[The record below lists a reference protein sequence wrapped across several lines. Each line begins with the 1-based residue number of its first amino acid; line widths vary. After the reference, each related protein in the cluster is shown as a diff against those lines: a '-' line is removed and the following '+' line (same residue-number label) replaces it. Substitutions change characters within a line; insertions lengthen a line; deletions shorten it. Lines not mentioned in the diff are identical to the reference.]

1 MQDVNYQHVIKN
13 TLKMAKIR
21 GKYAPVSDFS
31 ILRGEKMSVYTTRR
45 KQMIQCYKL
54 IDLLQ
59 EIHSLYHFFFC

>member
-1 MQDVNYQHVIKN
+1 
-13 TLKMAKIR
+13 MAKIR

>member
-1 MQDVNYQHVIKN
+1 
-13 TLKMAKIR
+13 MAKIR

-31 ILRGEKMSVYTTRR
+31 ILRGRKMSVYTTRR

-59 EIHSLYHFFFC
+59 EIHSLYHFFFLLSQVPQSGF